1 LDNKAPD
8 AFRTISE
15 VADEL
20 DLPQHVLRFWE
31 SRFRE
36 IKPMKRGGGRR
47 YYRPDDVELLRG
59 IRHLLY
65 GEGYTIRGVQRIL
78 REQGVKFVQQ
88 VWMEGAAQPPHG
100 ASEEE
105 EFVEETVDEETAP
118 LEESG
123 GLRRRFASLIGRD
136 LGDRHDDAEM
146 RPDPPLSSAPAPRI
160 DPGDRILRSPQPAP
174 QPAPAFEVPP
184 PQRPP
189 LDAALRPAAAP
200 SGLARDDLRKLH
212 AVLHELAECRKLI
225 DTAMQ
230 RSE

>member
-15 VADEL
+15 VADEV

-78 REQGVKFVQQ
+78 REQGSKFVQQ

-100 ASEEE
+100 ASDEEDL
-105 EFVEETVDEETAP
+105 VDEAAEAETAP
-118 LEESG
+118 VEESG

-136 LGDRHDDAEM
+136 LDDRHDDAEA
-146 RPDPPLSSAPAPRI
+146 RREPPLSSAPAPRI
-160 DPGDRILRSPQPAP
+160 DATDRILQVPPPAASFAAPSQMPPLDSGPAVAQPAP
-174 QPAPAFEVPP
+174 PA
-184 PQRPP
+184 
-189 LDAALRPAAAP
+189 
-200 SGLARDDLRKLH
+200 SGLTRDDLRRLH
-212 AVLHELAECRKLI
+212 AALHELAECRKLLN
-225 DTAMQ
+225 AAAVP
-230 RSE
+230 EV